1 MVLNSGYWPDWSIK
15 ANVVGHLSVVWLWR
29 LIMSL
34 VQFNPSMLTV
44 KQLFN
49 VSQFSVVQWF
59 SWSCDNIVQLNWQK
73 TNNIATD
80 PIRSITRVPY
90 HQLTWYNS
98 LWLWSR
104 LSARHWKLA
113 VQKACFL
120 IKLLEMKGM
129 FLIFLP
135 KWASIGQLDTLLA
148 KTLLWRWLPH
158 RLLKCQSLSTIVLFR
173 TTFTHKIIL
182 NLLMNWLLGSNV
194 SQCYKARKQ
203 KGLRIKDQQ
212 WNAILSMYMYQT

>member
-1 MVLNSGYWPDWSIK
+1 MLVNFQLSSDSLE
-15 ANVVGHLSVVWLWR
+15 VVITLCG
-29 LIMSL
+29 
-34 VQFNPSMLTV
+34 LTD
-44 KQLFN
+44 KKPTT
-49 VSQFSVVQWF
+49 S
-59 SWSCDNIVQLNWQK
+59 QLNR
-73 TNNIATD
+73 
-80 PIRSITRVPY
+80 PIRSITRVKY
-90 HQLTWYNS
+90 NQLTLYDS

-120 IKLLEMKGM
+120 ITLLEMKGM

-135 KWASIGQLDTLLA
+135 KWVSIGQLGTLLA